1 MCVCFYRRTS
11 RSTVT
16 SFPWI
21 SDCRTGRNCH
31 QNSITAR
38 TGDRCVCA
46 CACVC
51 VCVCV
56 CEREKDRIFKY
67 CFIRFLECIC
77 VCVSDCAICA
87 RVELSDCDEAED
99 GEEEWKSVS
108 QPHTAARGADS
119 IPAPAQQHL
128 QARNTHIHTCGRIWI
143 SLAQMWVSIRLS
155 VVLFVCSFLSPP
167 HSKC

>member
-1 MCVCFYRRTS
+1 MVAQNWVWCVCFYRRAS

-31 QNSITAR
+31 QNSITVR
-38 TGDRCVCA
+38 TGDRCVCVTGSSSTVSSDFLKRI
-46 CACVC
+46 CV
-51 VCVCV
+51 
-56 CEREKDRIFKY
+56 Y
-67 CFIRFLECIC
+67 
-77 VCVSDCAICA
+77 VCVSGCAIRA

-108 QPHTAARGADS
+108 QPHPAARGAHS

-143 SLAQMWVSIRLS
+143 SLARMWVSIKLS
-155 VVLFVCSFLSPP
+155 VVLFVCFPP
-167 HSKC
+167 HTQNVQLNH